1 MNESPSKTRVYD
13 NNVTSTLN
21 IVNEPVEN
29 YLEPPDEEEYE
40 EEQDDQ
46 EANDIELAIKQSLEE
61 QKQAQ
66 ESFEN
71 PDDFVEPQH

>member
-40 EEQDDQ
+40 EEQDD
-46 EANDIELAIKQSLEE
+46 
-61 QKQAQ
+61 
-66 ESFEN
+66 
-71 PDDFVEPQH
+71 